1 MREHDLK
8 CLQASLTLARNARQN
23 GNHPFGALLAD
34 EHGQILLEA
43 ENTVL
48 TARDCTAHAELNLV
62 RAASAIYDRQFLE
75 ACTLYASTEPC
86 PMCAGAIFWANI
98 KRLVYGLSEADLYQ
112 IVGGESEEVLYLS
125 CREIFAKGEKQIE
138 VLGPLLEQQAR
149 DVHLGFWS

>member
-8 CLQASLTLARNARQN
+8 CLQASFTLARNARQN

-75 ACTLYASTEPC
+75 ACSLYASTEPC

-125 CREIFAKGEKQIE
+125 CREIFAHGKKQIE